1 MAFLPLYN
9 IAQFKNDKD
18 LPKIGKVIYNL
29 DPIKQGRIKVEI
41 KGIFDPIDEKGSNL
55 PWVYK
60 ISDTSFG
67 GSKERE
73 FFNVPSVGELVEIE
87 WRYDNRYPFYK
98 GCPYTA
104 QSVTG
109 VFQTEEDYPNLWGW
123 SDGDFAFIV
132 NKITK
137 NFLLRTKDCSIEGT
151 TEKGVINITT
161 KTATNVVSEK
171 DVTVTSKENVVVKT
185 KTANVETTNATI
197 KGDKINISG
206 GAVTISGGQTVIDGK
221 NFLGHR
227 HGNGNDG
234 SPTTGVI

>member
-18 LPKIGKVIYNL
+18 LPKVGKVINNL
-29 DPIKQGRIKVEI
+29 DPTRQGRIKVAI
-41 KGIFDPIDEKGSNL
+41 VGIFDPIDEQGSNL

-60 ISDTSFG
+60 LADTSFG

-109 VFQTEEDYPNLWGW
+109 VFQEEETYPNLWGW
-123 SDGDFAFIV
+123 SDGDFAIIV

-137 NFLLRTKDCSIEGT
+137 DFLIRSKDCAIEGT
-151 TEKGVINITT
+151 TEKGIINITA
-161 KTATNVVSEK
+161 KTEINVTTQQ
-171 DVTVTSKENVVVKT
+171 DINVTSTKNVKVKT
-185 KTANVETTNATI
+185 ETANIETTNATV